1 MGREGTGSGDQ
12 LGLSLFVQETRLI
25 RRSLL
30 GPSLG
35 HLVFGLGQKP
45 GLILKSLLGISLGHL
60 VSILGEKVFWVLC
73 LFVLLGKK
81 AVSPV
86 AVGIEGCTTFWK
98 VLNGLAPLLKVSHQA
113 LLRQLAESTLEASI
127 LQNREAVFL
136 VLKGISVVSLRC

>member
-12 LGLSLFVQETRLI
+12 LGLSLFGQEGRLVL
-25 RRSLL
+25 RSLL
-30 GPSLG
+30 GSSFSLFVS
-35 HLVFGLGQKP
+35 LLGEKS
-45 GLILKSLLGISLGHL
+45 GLILKSLLGISHGLL
-60 VSILGEKVFWVLC
+60 VPFVSQKVFWVLC

-81 AVSPV
+81 AVSSV

-136 VLKGISVVSLRC
+136 VLKGISVVSLGF